1 MRHLQHLYS
10 AWYNRSRPIRR
21 RGPLWAGRF
30 KNTVLEDGAALW
42 ACWTYIER
50 NPVRAGMVEDA
61 ADYRFCSY
69 GRGRQSGRHPF
80 AAALEAHLIP
90 SLPARP
96 QKTLEPTSQ
105 TAVHL
110 PGIRPTR
117 PLSLGIRSRPD
128 FPPQTEQ
135 PRRLCRYISVPSTP
149 PNWFLPPQAAG
160 KKARAGTRSQKI
172 PSAFRTLS
180 MRFPRPPP
188 SPTDYPSVANR
199 FAFAGTHRYNTRS
212 TALSPD
218 LGTPLKGLHHADRR
232 KPHRHVQPPLG

>member
-128 FPPQTEQ
+128 FPPQTNRTTAPPLPLYLCPLYASELVSTAAGGGKESARRQ
-135 PRRLCRYISVPSTP
+135 ARAVKKFHPRSAHSACASRAPPRRQPIT
-149 PNWFLPPQAAG
+149 LPW
-160 KKARAGTRSQKI
+160 
-172 PSAFRTLS
+172 
-180 MRFPRPPP
+180 
-188 SPTDYPSVANR
+188 PT
-199 FAFAGTHRYNTRS
+199 
-212 TALSPD
+212 
-218 LGTPLKGLHHADRR
+218 GLHLPEHTATIRAQQ
-232 KPHRHVQPPLG
+232 PCLPISERH

>member
-117 PLSLGIRSRPD
+117 PLSLGIRPIPD
-128 FPPQTEQ
+128 FPPQT
-135 PRRLCRYISVPSTP
+135 
-149 PNWFLPPQAAG
+149 N
-160 KKARAGTRSQKI
+160 
-172 PSAFRTLS
+172 
-180 MRFPRPPP
+180 
-188 SPTDYPSVANR
+188 
-199 FAFAGTHRYNTRS
+199 
-212 TALSPD
+212 
-218 LGTPLKGLHHADRR
+218 
-232 KPHRHVQPPLG
+232 

>member
-69 GRGRQSGRHPF
+69 GRWRQSGRHPF

-117 PLSLGIRSRPD
+117 PLSLGIRYAQTSRRR
-128 FPPQTEQ
+128 PPEQ
-135 PRRLCRYISVPSTP
+135 SRGLCRNFSVPSAKQNAALLHSSEPACRSAYRRACLT
-149 PNWFLPPQAAG
+149 LGSVAKAMMKTGSTATAAG
-160 KKARAGTRSQKI
+160 
-172 PSAFRTLS
+172 
-180 MRFPRPPP
+180 
-188 SPTDYPSVANR
+188 VAK
-199 FAFAGTHRYNTRS
+199 
-212 TALSPD
+212 D
-218 LGTPLKGLHHADRR
+218 
-232 KPHRHVQPPLG
+232 